1 MGRVR
6 SCFGWA
12 NLSDDFSRGF
22 TRTTEVVTTTPQL
35 IYLWQNRRM
44 KKFLVVIICFAI
56 LAACAPATELPV
68 EMLTPMLPPSQVPA
82 TNTPMPEALWIS
94 PAVPAD
100 ILEITKA
107 WDIPLTADPALAT
120 LKLDVAEASPGSMW
134 IYALVAPF
142 PTLTDDVAYADILST
157 WKGVPAGPLTGRG
170 VLLAE
175 STLWAFTA
183 VWGEPATG
191 AVRVVSS
198 DSLLDTAWSE
208 SAWAIIPFEDIQPK
222 WKALS
227 VDGQSP
233 IRKNFDADVYPLKIY
248 FSLSSDS
255 FALPATNRDP
265 SKLATVILT
274 GVTALVRATAAT
286 MEMRGVTY
294 PGLLIGDWLRE
305 ADVTH
310 ISNEVT
316 FDKDCP
322 PPRSGYRNFILC
334 SDPKYMDLLLG
345 VGVDVVELTGDHL
358 RDRGEIALLETL
370 AIYKANHLP
379 YYGGGTNDVEA
390 RQPVLMEV
398 NGNKIAFMGCN
409 GKRAAKYPKASAT
422 SPGPALCDYDLFG
435 EQMDALKAQGYM
447 VIFTFQHE
455 ECYSPTPC
463 YTHEESFRRVADEGA
478 TIVSGS
484 QAHFPHIMEFRGD
497 SFIHYGLG
505 NLFFD
510 QMTYILPSGE
520 VIDETRR
527 EFYDRHV
534 FYDGRY
540 LGMELLTGILE
551 DYSRPRPMTEA
562 ERVTFLSDY
571 FYYSGW
577 TPLAPTITPLPTVT
591 LTPIVLP

>member
-1 MGRVR
+1 
-6 SCFGWA
+6 
-12 NLSDDFSRGF
+12 
-22 TRTTEVVTTTPQL
+22 
-35 IYLWQNRRM
+35 M
-44 KKFLVVIICFAI
+44 KKNLVCFICFAI
-56 LAACAPATELPV
+56 FAACVPATELPV
-68 EMLTPMLPPSQVPA
+68 NTAVPSPRPTVA
-82 TNTPMPEALWIS
+82 NTPMPEALWIN
-94 PAVPAD
+94 PAVPEN
-100 ILEITKA
+100 LFEIIKS
-107 WDIPLTADPALAT
+107 WDIPLTDDPALAT
-120 LKLDVAEASPGSMW
+120 HKLDISTSGSMW

-142 PTLTDDVAYADILST
+142 PTVTDDVTYADLIST
-157 WKGVPAGPLTGRG
+157 WKGVPAAPIAGHG

-175 STLWAFTA
+175 STLGALTA
-183 VWGEPATG
+183 LWGEPASG

-198 DSLLDTAWSE
+198 EELIDTAWTE

-222 WKALS
+222 WKVLS

-233 IRKNFDADVYPLKIY
+233 IRKNFDANVYPLKMY

-255 FALPATNRDP
+255 FSLPETNRDP

-274 GVTALVRATAAT
+274 GVTALVRATAVT
-286 MEMRGVTY
+286 MEMKGVTY
-294 PGLLIGDWLRE
+294 PGSLIGDWLRE

-322 PPRSGYRNFILC
+322 PPRSGYHNFILC
-334 SDPKYMDLLLG
+334 SDPKYMDLLRDI
-345 VGVDVVELTGDHL
+345 GVDVVELTGDHL
-358 RDRGEIALLETL
+358 RDRGETALLDTL
-370 AIYKANHLP
+370 AIYKENNLP
-379 YYGGGTNDVEA
+379 YYGGGANAEEA

-409 GKRAAKYPKASAT
+409 GKRAVKYPKAGAT
-422 SPGPALCDYDLFG
+422 SPGPALCDFDFFG
-435 EQMDALKAQGYM
+435 KQIDELKAQGYM

-463 YTHEESFRRVADEGA
+463 YTHEDAFRTVADAGA

-484 QAHFPHIMEFRGD
+484 QAHYPHIMEFRGA

-534 FYDGRY
+534 FYDGHY
-540 LGMELLTGILE
+540 LGTELLTAMLE

-562 ERVTFLSDY
+562 ERAAFLSDY

-577 TPLAPTITPLPTVT
+577 MPLSPTPVPQPTVT
-591 LTPIVLP
+591 LTPIASP

>member
-1 MGRVR
+1 
-6 SCFGWA
+6 
-12 NLSDDFSRGF
+12 
-22 TRTTEVVTTTPQL
+22 
-35 IYLWQNRRM
+35 M
-44 KKFLVVIICFAI
+44 KKFLVTLLALVL
-56 LAACAPATELPV
+56 LAACAPATELPI
-68 EMLTPMLPPSQVPA
+68 ETLTPMLPPSQVPA
-82 TNTPMPEALWIS
+82 TNTPMPEALWVS
-94 PAVPAD
+94 SAVPTN
-100 ILEITKA
+100 LFEITNS
-107 WDIPLTADPALAT
+107 WNIPLTNDPALAT
-120 LKLDVAEASPGSMW
+120 QKLNISGSGSMW

-142 PTLTDDVAYADILST
+142 PTLTDEVDSQALVAV
-157 WKGVPAGPLTGRG
+157 WKGVPTAPIAGH
-170 VLLAE
+170 VILLAD
-175 STLWAFTA
+175 STLEVFSAL
-183 VWGEPATG
+183 WGKPASG
-191 AVRVVSS
+191 AVKVVPSQQIL
-198 DSLLDTAWSE
+198 DSAWTE

-222 WKALS
+222 WKVLS

-233 IRKNFDADVYPLKIY
+233 IHKKFDANVYPLKVY
-248 FSLSSDS
+248 FSLSPDS
-255 FALPATNRDP
+255 FALPESNRDP
-265 SKLATVILT
+265 SKFATVILT

-286 MEMRGVTY
+286 MEMKGVTY
-294 PGLLIGDWLRE
+294 PADLIGDWLRE

-334 SDPKYMDLLLG
+334 SDPKYMDLLLD

-358 RDRGEIALLETL
+358 RDRGNTALLETL
-370 AIYKANHLP
+370 AIYKANNLP

-390 RQPVLMEV
+390 RQPVLMTV
-398 NGNKIAFMGCN
+398 NGNKLAFMGCN

-422 SPGPALCDYDLFG
+422 SPGPALCDYKFFG
-435 EQMDALKAQGYM
+435 DQIDALKAQGYQ

-455 ECYSPTPC
+455 ECYSALPC
-463 YTHEESFRRVADEGA
+463 YTHEDAFRGVADAGA

-484 QAHFPHIMEFRGD
+484 QAHYPHIMEFRGD

-510 QMTYILPSGE
+510 QMTYILPSNE

-540 LGMELLTGILE
+540 LGVELLTGILE

-562 ERVTFLSDY
+562 ERTVFLSDY

-577 TPLAPTITPLPTVT
+577 MSLSPNPIPLPTVT
-591 LTPIVLP
+591 LTPIALP

>member
-1 MGRVR
+1 
-6 SCFGWA
+6 
-12 NLSDDFSRGF
+12 
-22 TRTTEVVTTTPQL
+22 
-35 IYLWQNRRM
+35 M
-44 KKFLVVIICFAI
+44 KKFLVIFICFAI
-56 LAACAPATELPV
+56 LAACVPAAELPIAPQAV
-68 EMLTPMLPPSQVPA
+68 APSPLFAVTSTSLPA
-82 TNTPMPEALWIS
+82 ALWVN
-94 PAVPAD
+94 PAVPAN
-100 ILEITKA
+100 LFQITKS
-107 WDIPLTADPALAT
+107 WGIPLTDDPVLAT
-120 LKLDVAEASPGSMW
+120 QKLDISETAQGSMW

-142 PTLTDDVAYADILST
+142 PTVTDDVASQDLISA
-157 WKGVPAGPLTGRG
+157 WKGAPAAPLAGHAI
-170 VLLAE
+170 LLAE
-175 STLWAFTA
+175 STLGVFTA
-183 VWGEPATG
+183 LWGEPASG
-191 AVRVVSS
+191 VVKVVPVEQII
-198 DSLLDTAWSE
+198 DTAWTE

-222 WKALS
+222 WKVLS

-233 IRKNFDADVYPLKIY
+233 IHKKFDENIYPLKIY
-248 FSLSSDS
+248 FSMSSDS

-265 SKLATVILT
+265 SKFATVILT
-274 GVTALVRATAAT
+274 GVTAIVRATAAT
-286 MEMRGVTY
+286 MEMKGVTY
-294 PGLLIGDWLRE
+294 PADLIGDWLRE

-334 SDPKYMDLLLG
+334 SDPKYMELLQD

-358 RDRGEIALLETL
+358 RDRGESALLETL
-370 AIYKANHLP
+370 AIYKANNLP
-379 YYGGGTNDVEA
+379 YYGGGTNAEEA
-390 RQPVLMEV
+390 RQPALVEV

-409 GKRAAKYPKASAT
+409 GKREAKYPKASAT
-422 SPGPALCDYDLFG
+422 SPGPALCDYDFFG
-435 EQMDALKAQGYM
+435 EQIDALKAQGYL

-455 ECYSPTPC
+455 ECYSPLPC
-463 YTHEESFRRVADEGA
+463 YTHEDAFRTVADAGA

-484 QAHFPHIMEFRGD
+484 QAHYPHIMEFRGD

-540 LGMELLTGILE
+540 LGTELLTAMLE

-562 ERVTFLSDY
+562 ERVAFLSDY

-577 TPLAPTITPLPTVT
+577 TSLSPTPVPQPTVT
-591 LTPIVLP
+591 LTPIALP

>member
-1 MGRVR
+1 MFLGGVATSFYQKHSTQREIASPYRARNDICTVEKKYKEC
-6 SCFGWA
+6 SFKLMKKIQVLFLLLVILAACVPA
-12 NLSDDFSRGF
+12 
-22 TRTTEVVTTTPQL
+22 TEMPTVTPAPLPSPLPTVTTTP
-35 IYLWQNRRM
+35 
-44 KKFLVVIICFAI
+44 V
-56 LAACAPATELPV
+56 
-68 EMLTPMLPPSQVPA
+68 
-82 TNTPMPEALWIS
+82 PEALWVS
-94 PAVPAD
+94 PAIPAK
-100 ILEITKA
+100 LFEFTKS
-107 WDIPLTADPALAT
+107 WNIPVTADPALAT
-120 LKLDVAEASPGSMW
+120 SKLDISTSGAMW

-142 PTLTDDVAYADILST
+142 PTVTDDVAYADLLST
-157 WKGVPAGPLTGRG
+157 WKGAPAAPLAGHAI
-170 VLLAE
+170 LLAE
-175 STLWAFTA
+175 STLGAMTA
-183 VWGEPATG
+183 LWGEPASG
-191 AVRVVSS
+191 AVSVVAS
-198 DSLLDTAWSE
+198 DQLLDTAWNQ
-208 SAWAIIPFEDIQPK
+208 SAWAIIPFEEIQPK
-222 WKALS
+222 WKVIS

-233 IRKNFDADVYPLKIY
+233 IHKNFDADLYPLKVY
-248 FSLSSDS
+248 FSLSSGS
-255 FALPATNRDP
+255 FELPAGNRDP

-286 MEMRGVTY
+286 MEMKGVSY
-294 PGLLIGDWLRE
+294 PGDLIGDWLRE

-334 SDPKYMDLLLG
+334 SDPKYMALLQN

-358 RDRGEIALLETL
+358 RDRGETALLDTL
-370 AIYKANHLP
+370 AIYKENNLP
-379 YYGGGTNDVEA
+379 YYGGGTNAEEA
-390 RQPVLMEV
+390 RQPVLMTV

-422 SPGPALCDYDLFG
+422 SPGPALCDYVFFG

-455 ECYSPTPC
+455 ECYSPAPC
-463 YTHEESFRRVADEGA
+463 YTHEDAFRGVADSGA

-562 ERVTFLSDY
+562 ERAVFLSDY

-577 TPLAPTITPLPTVT
+577 TSQTPAVIPQPTVT